1 MIGLYVY
8 VVGLIVWLVVWTVFS
23 GVEVEC
29 NIKEV
34 GYLQVALNDYFQ
46 VMFLEN
52 LLELLFD
59 SFVLWAGNVFKYC

>member
-1 MIGLYVY
+1 MIGLHVY
-8 VVGLIVWLVVWTVFS
+8 VVGLIVWLVVWSVFS

-46 VMFLEN
+46 V
-52 LLELLFD
+52 
-59 SFVLWAGNVFKYC
+59 